1 MKRRLA
7 AIAFVA
13 AATAPLSTAQAA
25 PKPGDNASLEEQRR
39 YFTEDDVAPMVKPA
53 NYDVTIVEYMDYQC
67 PNCRASHEPMK
78 QLLAKDKKLRVI
90 YRDWPIFGAKSEA
103 AAMVAIA
110 ANYQGKHSEVHDAL
124 MEAPLPLDEKKIEAA
139 VKKAGADMA
148 RLDKDLKDHSKE
160 ILELIQRNDDQAQSI
175 GMQGTPGFLI
185 GNVQF
190 FGGMSLKELEK
201 AVAEAR
207 KAPKA
212 GGAKAK

>member
-1 MKRRLA
+1 MKRSLA

-13 AATAPLSTAQAA
+13 AAAAPLSLAQGA
-25 PKPGDNASLEEQRR
+25 PKPGNDASMEEQRR

-78 QLLAKDKKLRVI
+78 QLLAKDKKVRVI

-110 ANYQGKHSEVHDAL
+110 ARYQGKHAEVHDAL
-124 MEAPLPLDEKKIEAA
+124 MQAPLPLDEKKIEAA
-139 VKKAGADMA
+139 VKKAGADMT

-160 ILELIQRNDDQAQSI
+160 IVELIQRNDEQAQSI
-175 GMQGTPGFLI
+175 GLQGTPGFLV
-185 GNVQF
+185 GDVQF
-190 FGGMSLKELEK
+190 FGGMTLKELET

-207 KAPKA
+207 KTAKA

>member
-1 MKRRLA
+1 LA

-13 AATAPLSTAQAA
+13 AATAPLSTAQAV

-139 VKKAGADMA
+139 VKKAGADMT
-148 RLDKDLKDHSKE
+148 RIDKDLKDHSKE